1 MPSTR
6 VAIYGVKLMQD
17 IHVKLFFFDL
27 VFKLFFLFGSENNS
41 CEAYGNHI
49 APSAC

>member
-6 VAIYGVKLMQD
+6 VAIYAVKLMQD
-17 IHVKLFFFDL
+17 IHVKLFFL
-27 VFKLFFLFGSENNS
+27 IWYSNSFFLFGSENNS

-49 APSAC
+49 APSAR